1 MVKWQLGRLRAHCLE
16 GKEKL
21 NAKVFFIII
30 AGILLSA
37 CGSVKQMPT
46 EIVLK
51 DPSDRHVLE
60 VAGRMP
66 QDAATICAYNMANA
80 SPARFG
86 IRDIRYR
93 IIGVDNPLVVEVDGI
108 LTDIGGEPSSL
119 EVTWRCEISGGRF
132 IRQKWVRG
140 LKG

>member
-1 MVKWQLGRLRAHCLE
+1 MNLRSLPVIILG
-16 GKEKL
+16 
-21 NAKVFFIII
+21 V
-30 AGILLSA
+30 LLSA
-37 CGSVKQMPT
+37 CSSMKPMPT

-51 DPSDRHVLE
+51 DSNNRRVED
-60 VAGRMP
+60 VAGRTP
-66 QDAATICAYNMANA
+66 QDTATICAYNMANA

-93 IIGVDNPLVVEVDGI
+93 IIGVDNPLVVEVDGV
-108 LTDIGGEPSSL
+108 LTDVGGQPSSL

-132 IRQKWVRG
+132 IQQKWVRG

>member
-1 MVKWQLGRLRAHCLE
+1 MNLRSLVVTILGLS
-16 GKEKL
+16 
-21 NAKVFFIII
+21 
-30 AGILLSA
+30 LSA
-37 CGSVKQMPT
+37 CSSMKPMPT

-51 DPSDRHVLE
+51 DPNNRHLE
-60 VAGRMP
+60 DVAGRTS
-66 QDAATICAYNMANA
+66 QDTATICAYNMANA

-93 IIGVDNPLVVEVDGI
+93 IIGVDNPLIVEVDGL
-108 LTDIGGEPSSL
+108 LTDIGGQLSSL

-132 IRQKWVRG
+132 IQQKWVRG